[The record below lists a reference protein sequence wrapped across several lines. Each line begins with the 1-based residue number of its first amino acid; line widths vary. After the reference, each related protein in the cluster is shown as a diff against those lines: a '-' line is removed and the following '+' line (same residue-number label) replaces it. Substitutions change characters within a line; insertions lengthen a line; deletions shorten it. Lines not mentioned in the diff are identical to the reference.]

1 MQPWIAVML
10 LTMSAGVA
18 SAQDPGKQ
26 GSKEAKSTPP
36 AGSGATSASAEGGTA
51 RKTSAQETTTNEK
64 KKPKKVWT
72 NDEMS
77 SVHGTVSVVGG
88 TRSSPIGQEKKA
100 QEQSAGNAN
109 DEARSKEIENY
120 RSQIQELRSQFD
132 AIDQRAAQLKS
143 FRAENTS
150 PSGGINLNHGYNM
163 DPIED
168 QLKQLEARKKQ
179 LESKIADI
187 EIAAEKK
194 GIAPGD
200 LR

>member
-1 MQPWIAVML
+1 MKLNGLA
-10 LTMSAGVA
+10 AGVGLLA
-18 SAQDPGKQ
+18 LLAAGPSAAQSSD
-26 GSKEAKSTPP
+26 
-36 AGSGATSASAEGGTA
+36 AGAGTA
-51 RKTSAQETTTNEK
+51 AAPKPTAPVQDSSNTTTSEK

-77 SVHGTVSVVGG
+77 SVRGTVSVVGD
-88 TRSSPIGQEKKA
+88 TRSSPVGQEKKA
-100 QEQSAGNAN
+100 QAQSAGNAN

-194 GIAPGD
+194 GIEPGD

>member
-1 MQPWIAVML
+1 VKLNGLA
-10 LTMSAGVA
+10 AGVGLLA
-18 SAQDPGKQ
+18 LLAAGPSAAQSSD
-26 GSKEAKSTPP
+26 
-36 AGSGATSASAEGGTA
+36 AGAGTA
-51 RKTSAQETTTNEK
+51 AAPKPTAPVQDSSNTTTSEK

-77 SVHGTVSVVGG
+77 SVRGTVSVVGD
-88 TRSSPIGQEKKA
+88 TRSSPVGQEKKA

-120 RSQIQELRSQFD
+120 RSQIQELRSQID

-194 GIAPGD
+194 GIEPGD

>member
-1 MQPWIAVML
+1 VKLNAFA
-10 LTMSAGVA
+10 AGVGLLSLLA
-18 SAQDPGKQ
+18 AGPSAAQAPDAGAAAAAKPTAAVQD
-26 GSKEAKSTPP
+26 SSNTST
-36 AGSGATSASAEGGTA
+36 G
-51 RKTSAQETTTNEK
+51 EK

-77 SVHGTVSVVGG
+77 SVHGTVSVVGD
-88 TRSSPIGQEKKA
+88 TRSSPVGQEKKA
-100 QEQSAGNAN
+100 QQERAGNAN
-109 DEARSKEIENY
+109 DDTRSKEIENC
-120 RSQIQELRSQFD
+120 RSQIHELRSQID

-163 DPIED
+163 APIEE

-194 GIAPGD
+194 GIEPGD